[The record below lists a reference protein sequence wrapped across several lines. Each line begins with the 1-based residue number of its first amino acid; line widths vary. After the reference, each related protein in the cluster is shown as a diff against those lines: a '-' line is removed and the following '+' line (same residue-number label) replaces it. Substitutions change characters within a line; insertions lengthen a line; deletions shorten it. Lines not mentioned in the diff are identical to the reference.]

1 VTESTFGHSLK
12 ENYAILGT
20 IVMNVRGSCLVFEPS
35 DVQANSYP
43 QHGTKGDGW
52 MEPLPWVFVQRDKV
66 ITLIPDSPE
75 IALQDDTSFVDYDV
89 I

>member
-1 VTESTFGHSLK
+1 MSGGLALYV
-12 ENYAILGT
+12 NPGT
-20 IVMNVRGSCLVFEPS
+20 YKPVHTPTMVPRG
-35 DVQANSYP
+35 
-43 QHGTKGDGW
+43 GGW

-75 IALQDDTSFVDYDV
+75 IAVQDHTSFVDYDV